1 MKFKKYMM
9 KEIDVKQ
16 YKNNQNQKV
25 IYKRLQN
32 IKDFKQCINL

>member
-1 MKFKKYMM
+1 M

-16 YKNNQNQKV
+16 YKNNQNQKA